1 MNKAVII
8 YIAVIN
14 IITFFIF
21 GIDKWKA
28 VHNRWR
34 IREAFLFG
42 LSIVGGSIGG
52 LLAMNIFHHKTQKPA
67 FKFGMPA
74 ILILQ
79 IIIIYFLHIY
89 LSK

>member
-1 MNKAVII
+1 MNKTVII

-14 IITFFIF
+14 VITFFIF

-34 IREAFLFG
+34 IREAVLFG
-42 LSIVGGSIGG
+42 LSIIGGSVGG
-52 LLAMNIFHHKTQKPA
+52 LLAMNTFHHKTQKPA
-67 FKFGMPA
+67 FKYGMPV

-79 IIIIYFLHIY
+79 IAIVCFLVVY
-89 LSK
+89 RNK